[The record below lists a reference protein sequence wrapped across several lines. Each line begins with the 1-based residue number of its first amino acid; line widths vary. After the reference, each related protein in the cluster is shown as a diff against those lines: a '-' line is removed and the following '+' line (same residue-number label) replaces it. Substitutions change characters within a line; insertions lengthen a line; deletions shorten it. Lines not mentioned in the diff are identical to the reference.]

1 LPAGWR
7 TDLRR
12 SRKESRRRKKGKAR
26 RARVRRLT
34 NPDTAFDLKGE
45 ESIRL
50 KDRVA
55 VITGGSS
62 GIGRETAL
70 LFGREGARVAVT
82 NCNHEAGLKAA
93 AEIREAGGEAFFL
106 PLDVTNEEQ
115 ARQVREET
123 LARYGR
129 IDILINN
136 AGIVSDGFLT
146 KLTKQDWDRVID
158 VNLTGVFN
166 CTRAMVPTMIENK
179 FGRIINAASVVGIYG
194 NMGQSNYVASKAA
207 IIGLTKVWARELG
220 PRGITVNAVAPGF
233 VATNMTAN
241 VPEKV
246 LNGVKEKTPLGR
258 LGQPRDIANAYLFL
272 ASDDASFVNGAV
284 LSVDGGLVI

>member
-1 LPAGWR
+1 M
-7 TDLRR
+7 
-12 SRKESRRRKKGKAR
+12 
-26 RARVRRLT
+26 
-34 NPDTAFDLKGE
+34 
-45 ESIRL
+45 
-50 KDRVA
+50 
-55 VITGGSS
+55 
-62 GIGRETAL
+62 
-70 LFGREGARVAVT
+70 FGREGARVAVT